1 MIRSAMRSLSWLL
14 PCLAVA
20 AVPALLRA
28 QADRRSDDT
37 ANGTAVRN
45 TSVSAEG
52 ITTLLADLDACFA
65 RGDVAAYLAAFEP
78 DHPGSHAMLRQHL
91 QRLTAVLP
99 RLQRRSALAAPLRQ
113 IGARTVVRVRHT
125 IEAGERTLHED
136 TMMAVRLG
144 ADGRAVPTFAIEIP
158 TQRACV
164 RGDFF
169 RCPPCNYEIGGVA
182 GWLCVPMR
190 PERAQSLEAA
200 SFYLIGSDVACDVS
214 VVVDTDAPTATTVVR
229 GLGEAL
235 AELDTGARPGPVEAW
250 LPPAHAKEPPTG
262 LAAARLEI
270 ALPLDFGG
278 RGGIARFHVVT
289 FGALQHLLLV
299 RGSAA
304 AVREHDEAL
313 RALLAS
319 YRLLQSDLDL
329 ALAAAKPLQH
339 HTGGTVHDSRYHNE
353 RFGFELAGPD
363 GWQTQQRCGGAAL
376 RVVWSSPDGSRLWLT
391 GYEVPAGLDRW
402 CERTADRWLQQLL
415 LRANLEPLPTTTP
428 DGWTEHTSCGGS
440 TRRLTCVPKPSQV
453 PAQSHR
459 APTGPGAPRERSLHV
474 FLQDELLL
482 VADLQAATAADAATM
497 QAALESLRR
506 Q

>member
-1 MIRSAMRSLSWLL
+1 MTRSFVRLLSWLL
-14 PCLAVA
+14 PCLAFA
-20 AVPALLRA
+20 AAPALRA
-28 QADRRSDDT
+28 QAARPGDDG
-37 ANGTAVRN
+37 ANDTSVRN
-45 TSVSAEG
+45 SSVSAEV

-78 DHPGSHAMLRQHL
+78 DHPGSHAMLQQHL
-91 QRLTAVLP
+91 QRLAAVLP
-99 RLQRRSALAAPLRQ
+99 RLQRRSTLAAPLRQ
-113 IGARTVVRVRHT
+113 IGPRTVVRVRHT

-158 TQRACV
+158 TRWACV
-164 RGDFF
+164 RGDHF

-214 VVVDTDAPTATTVVR
+214 VLVDGDAPTATTVVR
-229 GLGEAL
+229 SLGEAL
-235 AELDTGARPGPVEAW
+235 AQLDTDARPGPVEAW
-250 LPPAHAKEPPTG
+250 LPPAHAKEPPKG
-262 LAAARLEI
+262 LTAARLEI
-270 ALPLDFGG
+270 ALPRDFGG
-278 RGGIARFHVVT
+278 RGGLARFHVVT

-299 RGSAA
+299 RGSAT

-313 RALLAS
+313 RTLLGS

-329 ALAAAKPLQH
+329 ALAAARPLQH
-339 HTGGTVHDSRYHNE
+339 HTGGTVRDSRYHNE

-391 GYEVPAGLDRW
+391 GYDVPAGLDRW

-415 LRANLEPLPTTTP
+415 LRANLQPLRTTAP

-440 TRRLTCVPKPSQV
+440 TRMLTCVPK
-453 PAQSHR
+453 QSEGS
-459 APTGPGAPRERSLHV
+459 PTGPGAPRERSLHV

-497 QAALESLRR
+497 QTALESLRR
-506 Q
+506 R